1 MTVPQWDRVGSF
13 RPFLESASPDDKL
26 KLLYNT
32 LLKPRKRLRKLIER
46 KNKLVNGVLK
56 QEQKQIEFTEKE
68 KEKLLASA
76 EI

>member
-1 MTVPQWDRVGSF
+1 M
-13 RPFLESASPDDKL
+13 
-26 KLLYNT
+26 
-32 LLKPRKRLRKLIER
+32 LKPRKRLRKLIER